1 MIKLKFRK
9 RFLRCFENL
18 FLIEVERICDPLC
31 KYFRILKGEV
41 GQGKGYSFQIL
52 VSSDYLSIIGYD
64 DIPSSALAELTTV
77 RQPFMEMGK
86 SAIMQLYAAIADA
99 HTPKKTT
106 VLPSSIVIRSSCA
119 VLKE

>member
-1 MIKLKFRK
+1 MCGGFGAISRYHAIVLRMATKPASHHLCAAANDAMALGAIKA
-9 RFLRCFENL
+9 LRSSG
-18 FLIEVERICDPLC
+18 IRIPED
-31 KYFRILKGEV
+31 V
-41 GQGKGYSFQIL
+41 
-52 VSSDYLSIIGYD
+52 SIIGYD

-119 VLKE
+119 VLKG